1 MIKEKIKQ
9 IGQNAKT
16 ASRKIGGVNTKVKN
30 DALLKMA
37 EDLISSTDQLIEEN
51 SKDLKFAEQK
61 GLSSAMQDRLMIN
74 KNRIEK
80 MADSLREV
88 ALLGDPVGE
97 IVKMW
102 RRPNGL
108 QVGKIRTPIG
118 VIGIIY
124 ESRPNVTVD
133 AASLCLKSGN
143 AVILRGGSEAIN
155 TNIALAS
162 ILIKAAVESGLPEN
176 ALQLIDVTDRAAVQ
190 ELLKL
195 DDYIDLI
202 IPRGGHELIRTV
214 VENSSIPVIKHDKG
228 LCHVYIDSKAD
239 LKSGEEIAFNSKTQR
254 PSVCNAMETLLVHK
268 DVAEKFLPSMI
279 KLFKKA
285 GVDVRGC
292 PQTKKIVN
300 DIKNA
305 SDEDWNTEYLDLII
319 SIKVVE
325 SLDSAINHITSYG
338 SMLSESIVTTD
349 YNRSWKFLRE
359 VDAAAV
365 YVNASTRFTD
375 GNEFGLGTEMG
386 ISTQKLHCRG
396 PMGLEEL
403 TSTKYI
409 IFGSGQI
416 KR

>member
-1 MIKEKIKQ
+1 MIEEKIKQ
-9 IGQNAKT
+9 IAQDAKA
-16 ASRKIGGVNTKVKN
+16 ASRKMGGINTKIKN

-37 EDLISSTDQLIEEN
+37 DDLIANTDELVKAN
-51 SKDLKFAEQK
+51 SKDLEFAKQK
-61 GLSSAMQDRLMIN
+61 GLTSAMQERLMLN
-74 KNRIEK
+74 KERIEK

-88 ALLGDPVGE
+88 VLLTDPVSE

-102 RRPNGL
+102 RLPNGL

-143 AVILRGGSEAIN
+143 AVVLRGGSESIHS
-155 TNIALAS
+155 NIALAKV
-162 ILIKAAVESGLPEN
+162 LTKTAKESGLPEK
-176 ALQLIDVTDRAAVQ
+176 ALQLVDITDRSAVH
-190 ELLKL
+190 ELLKM
-195 DDYIDLI
+195 DEHIDLI
-202 IPRGGHELIRTV
+202 IPRGGHALIRTV

-239 LKSGEEIAFNSKTQR
+239 LKMGEEIAFNAKTQR

-268 DVAEKFLPSMI
+268 DVAKKFLPSMI
-279 KLFKKA
+279 SRFIKA
-285 GVDVRGC
+285 GVEIRGC
-292 PQTKKIVN
+292 AKTKKIAG
-300 DIKNA
+300 DIKEA
-305 SDEDWNTEYLDLII
+305 SNDDWDTEYLDLIL

-325 SLDSAINHITSYG
+325 SLDAAIDHITLYG
-338 SMLSESIVTTD
+338 SMLSEAIVTTD

-359 VDAAAV
+359 VDASAV

-375 GNEFGLGTEMG
+375 GNEFGLGAEMG

-409 IFGSGQI
+409 IFGDGQI
-416 KR
+416 KK

>member
-9 IGQNAKT
+9 IAQDAKL
-16 ASRKIGGVNTKVKN
+16 ASRKMGGISAQIKN
-30 DALLKMA
+30 DALLRMA
-37 EDLISSTDQLIEEN
+37 EDLINNTDKLVEAN
-51 SKDLKFAEQK
+51 SKDLVYAKEK
-61 GLSSAMQDRLMIN
+61 GLSKAMQDRLMIN
-74 KNRIEK
+74 KDRIKK

-88 ALLGDPVGE
+88 ALLNDPVGE

-108 QVGKIRTPIG
+108 QIGKLRTPIG

-124 ESRPNVTVD
+124 ESRPNVTAD

-143 AVILRGGSEAIN
+143 AVILRGGSEAIHSN
-155 TNIALAS
+155 VAIAD
-162 ILIKAAVESGLPEN
+162 ILIKAATESGLPPK
-176 ALQLIDVTDRAAVQ
+176 ALQLIDTTDRAAVQ
-190 ELLKL
+190 ELLKM

-202 IPRGGHELIRTV
+202 IPRGGHSLIRTV

-239 LKSGEEIAFNSKTQR
+239 LKMGEEIAYNAKTQR

-268 DVAEKFLPSMI
+268 DVAKKFLPSMI
-279 KLFKKA
+279 KRFKESD
-285 GVDVRGC
+285 VLVRGC
-292 PQTKKIVN
+292 PKTVEIVK
-300 DIKNA
+300 DIEEA
-305 SDEDWNTEYLDLII
+305 SEEDWNTEYLDLIL
-319 SIKVVE
+319 SVKVVE
-325 SLDSAINHITSYG
+325 SLNEALEHIACFG

-349 YNRSWKFLRE
+349 YNRSWRFLRE

-365 YVNASTRFTD
+365 FVNASTRFTD
-375 GNEFGLGTEMG
+375 GNQFGLGAEMG

-409 IFGSGQI
+409 IFGNGQI
-416 KR
+416 RN

>member
-9 IGQNAKT
+9 IAQNAKT
-16 ASRKIGGVNTKVKN
+16 ASRKMGGVNSKIKN

-37 EDLISSTDQLIEEN
+37 DDLIANTDQLVKAN
-51 SKDLKFAEQK
+51 LKDLEFAKQK
-61 GLSSAMQDRLMIN
+61 GLSSAMQERLMLN
-74 KNRIEK
+74 KERIEK

-88 ALLGDPVGE
+88 VLLTDPVSE

-102 RRPNGL
+102 RLPNGL

-143 AVILRGGSEAIN
+143 AVVLRGGSESIHS
-155 TNIALAS
+155 NIALAKV
-162 ILIKAAVESGLPEN
+162 LTKTAKESGLPEK
-176 ALQLIDVTDRAAVQ
+176 ALQLVDITDRSAVH
-190 ELLKL
+190 ELLKM
-195 DDYIDLI
+195 DEYIDLI
-202 IPRGGHELIRTV
+202 IPRGGHALIRTV

-239 LKSGEEIAFNSKTQR
+239 LKMGEEIAFNAKTQR

-279 KLFKKA
+279 SRFKVA
-285 GVDVRGC
+285 GGEIRGLVK
-292 PQTKKIVN
+292 TKKIAG
-300 DIKNA
+300 DIKEA
-305 SDEDWNTEYLDLII
+305 SNDDWDTEYLDLIL
-319 SIKVVE
+319 SIKVIE
-325 SLDSAINHITSYG
+325 SLDTAIGHITLYG
-338 SMLSESIVTTD
+338 SMLSEAIITTD

-359 VDAAAV
+359 VDASSV

-375 GNEFGLGTEMG
+375 GNEFGLGAEMG

-409 IFGSGQI
+409 IFGNGQI
-416 KR
+416 KK

>member
-1 MIKEKIKQ
+1 MLKEKIKKIAQ
-9 IGQNAKT
+9 DAKK
-16 ASRKIGGVNTKVKN
+16 ASRKMAGASIQVKN

-37 EDLISSTDQLIEEN
+37 EDLVSNSDGLIEAN
-51 SKDLKFAEQK
+51 SKDLEYAKQK
-61 GLSSAMQDRLMIN
+61 GISIAMQDRLML
-74 KNRIEK
+74 NRDRIKK
-80 MADSLREV
+80 MAESLLKV
-88 ALLGDPVGE
+88 SQLNDPVGE

-108 QVGKIRTPIG
+108 QIGKIRTPIG

-155 TNIALAS
+155 SNIAIAS
-162 ILIKAAVESGLPEN
+162 ILEKAAVGSGLPEK
-176 ALQLIDVTDRAAVQ
+176 ALQLIDVTDRSAVQ
-190 ELLKL
+190 ALLKM
-195 DDYIDLI
+195 DEYIDLI
-202 IPRGGHELIRTV
+202 IPRGGHALIRSV

-239 LKSGEEIAFNSKTQR
+239 LKLGEEVAFNSKTQR

-279 KLFKKA
+279 GRFQKA
-285 GVDVRGC
+285 GVVVRGC
-292 PQTKKIVN
+292 PKSKEIVN
-300 DIKNA
+300 DIERA
-305 SDEDWNTEYLDLII
+305 SEQDWSSEYLDMVL

-325 SLDSAINHITSYG
+325 SINDAIDHISCYG
-338 SMLSESIVTTD
+338 SMLSESIITTD

-365 YVNASTRFTD
+365 FVNASTRFTD
-375 GNEFGLGTEMG
+375 GEEFGFGAEMG

-403 TSTKYI
+403 TSMKYI
-409 IFGSGQI
+409 IFGNGQI
-416 KR
+416 KK

>member
-1 MIKEKIKQ
+1 
-9 IGQNAKT
+9 
-16 ASRKIGGVNTKVKN
+16 
-30 DALLKMA
+30 
-37 EDLISSTDQLIEEN
+37 
-51 SKDLKFAEQK
+51 
-61 GLSSAMQDRLMIN
+61 
-74 KNRIEK
+74 
-80 MADSLREV
+80 
-88 ALLGDPVGE
+88 
-97 IVKMW
+97 
-102 RRPNGL
+102 
-108 QVGKIRTPIG
+108 
-118 VIGIIY
+118 
-124 ESRPNVTVD
+124 
-133 AASLCLKSGN
+133 
-143 AVILRGGSEAIN
+143 VILRGGSEAIN

-162 ILIKAAVESGLPEN
+162 ILIKAAVEAGLPEN
-176 ALQLIDVTDRAAVQ
+176 VLQLIDVTDRAAVQ

-279 KLFKKA
+279 RLFKKA

-300 DIKNA
+300 DIKDA
-305 SDEDWNTEYLDLII
+305 SEEDWNTEYLDLIL

-325 SLDSAINHITSYG
+325 SLDSAIDHITRYG

>member
-30 DALLKMA
+30 DALFKMA

-74 KNRIEK
+74 KNRTEK

-176 ALQLIDVTDRAAVQ
+176 VLQLIDVTDRAAVQ

-325 SLDSAINHITSYG
+325 SLDSAINHITRYG

>member
-1 MIKEKIKQ
+1 MIAKKIKQ
-9 IGQNAKT
+9 IAQNAKT
-16 ASRKIGGVNTKVKN
+16 ASRKMGGVNTKIKN

-37 EDLISSTDQLIEEN
+37 NDLTASTEPIIKAN
-51 SKDLKFAEQK
+51 SKDLEFAKQK
-61 GLSSAMQDRLMIN
+61 GLSSAMQERLTLN
-74 KNRIEK
+74 KVRIEK

-88 ALLGDPVGE
+88 ALLTDPIGE

-108 QVGKIRTPIG
+108 QVGKIRTSIG

-155 TNIALAS
+155 TNIALAN
-162 ILIKAAVESGLPEN
+162 ILVNAAKESGLPDK
-176 ALQLIDVTDRAAVQ
+176 ALQLIDITDRAAVH
-190 ELLKL
+190 ELLKM
-195 DDYIDLI
+195 DEEIDLI
-202 IPRGGHELIRTV
+202 IPRGGHALIRTV

-239 LKSGEEIAFNSKTQR
+239 LKMGEEIAFNAKTQR

-279 KLFKKA
+279 SRFIKA
-285 GVDVRGC
+285 GVEIRGC
-292 PQTKKIVN
+292 VKTKNIAGDVKEASN
-300 DIKNA
+300 D
-305 SDEDWNTEYLDLII
+305 DWDTEYLDLIL

-325 SLDSAINHITSYG
+325 SLDAAIDHITRYG
-338 SMLSESIVTTD
+338 SMLSEAIITTD

-359 VDAAAV
+359 VDASSV

-375 GNEFGLGTEMG
+375 GNEFGLGAEMG

-409 IFGSGQI
+409 IFGNGQI
-416 KR
+416 KK

>member
-1 MIKEKIKQ
+1 MIKDKIKQ
-9 IGQNAKT
+9 IVHDAKT
-16 ASRKIGGVNTKVKN
+16 ASRKMAGVNTKIKN

-37 EDLISSTDQLIEEN
+37 EDLTANTDQLIEAN
-51 SKDLKFAEQK
+51 SKDLEYAKQK
-61 GLSSAMQDRLMIN
+61 RLSSAMQDRLMVN
-74 KNRIEK
+74 KGRLEK

-88 ALLGDPVGE
+88 ALLTDPIGE
-97 IVKMW
+97 IINMR

-108 QVGKIRTPIG
+108 LVGKIRIPIG

-155 TNIALAS
+155 TNIALAR
-162 ILIKAAVESGLPEN
+162 ILIKAAIKSGLPEK
-176 ALQLIDVTDRAAVQ
+176 AVQLIDVTDRAAVQ
-190 ELLKL
+190 ELLKM
-195 DDYIDLI
+195 DEYIDLI
-202 IPRGGHELIRTV
+202 IPRGGHSLIRTV
-214 VENSSIPVIKHDKG
+214 VENSTIPVIKHDKG

-239 LKSGEEIAFNSKTQR
+239 LKSGEEIAFNAKTQR

-279 KLFKKA
+279 RRFKEA
-285 GVDVRGC
+285 GVEIRGC
-292 PQTKKIVN
+292 PKTKEIVN

-305 SDEDWNTEYLDLII
+305 SEEDWNTEYLDLIL

-325 SLDSAINHITSYG
+325 SLDGAVDHITRYG
-338 SMLSESIVTTD
+338 SMLSEAIITTD
-349 YNRSWKFLRE
+349 YNHSWKFLRQ
-359 VDAAAV
+359 VDAASV

-375 GNEFGLGTEMG
+375 GNEFGLGAEIG

-403 TSTKYI
+403 TTTKYI
-409 IFGSGQI
+409 IFGNGQI
-416 KR
+416 RK

>member
-1 MIKEKIKQ
+1 MIEEKIKQ
-9 IGQNAKT
+9 IAQDAKA
-16 ASRKIGGVNTKVKN
+16 ASRKMGGINTKIKN

-37 EDLISSTDQLIEEN
+37 DDLIANTDELVKAN
-51 SKDLKFAEQK
+51 SKDLEFAKQK
-61 GLSSAMQDRLMIN
+61 GLTSAMQERLMLN
-74 KNRIEK
+74 KERIEK

-88 ALLGDPVGE
+88 VLLTDPVSE

-102 RRPNGL
+102 RLPNGL

-143 AVILRGGSEAIN
+143 AVVLRGGSESIHS
-155 TNIALAS
+155 NIALAKV
-162 ILIKAAVESGLPEN
+162 LTKTAKESGLPEK
-176 ALQLIDVTDRAAVQ
+176 ALQLVDITDRSAVH
-190 ELLKL
+190 ELLKM
-195 DDYIDLI
+195 DEYIDLI
-202 IPRGGHELIRTV
+202 IPRGGHALIRTV

-239 LKSGEEIAFNSKTQR
+239 LKMGEEIAFNAKTQR

-279 KLFKKA
+279 SRFIKA
-285 GVDVRGC
+285 GVEIRGC
-292 PQTKKIVN
+292 AKTKKIAG
-300 DIKNA
+300 DIKEA
-305 SDEDWNTEYLDLII
+305 STDDWDTEYLDLIL

-325 SLDSAINHITSYG
+325 SLDAAIDHITLYG
-338 SMLSESIVTTD
+338 SMLSEAIVTTD

-359 VDAAAV
+359 VDASAV

-375 GNEFGLGTEMG
+375 GNEFGLGAEMG

-409 IFGSGQI
+409 IFGDGQI
-416 KR
+416 KK

>member
-1 MIKEKIKQ
+1 MLKEKIKKIAQ
-9 IGQNAKT
+9 DAKR
-16 ASRKIGGVNTKVKN
+16 ASREMAGASIQIKN
-30 DALLKMA
+30 GALLKMA
-37 EDLISSTDQLIEEN
+37 EDLVSNSDGLIEAN
-51 SKDLKFAEQK
+51 SKDLEYAKQK
-61 GLSSAMQDRLMIN
+61 GISIAMQDRLML
-74 KNRIEK
+74 NRDRIKK
-80 MADSLREV
+80 MGESLLKV
-88 ALLGDPVGE
+88 SQLHDPIGE

-108 QVGKIRTPIG
+108 QIGKIRTPIG

-155 TNIALAS
+155 SNIAIAG
-162 ILIKAAVESGLPEN
+162 ILNKAASESGLPEK
-176 ALQLIDVTDRAAVQ
+176 ALQLIDVTDRSAVQ
-190 ELLKL
+190 ALLKM
-195 DDYIDLI
+195 DEYIDLI
-202 IPRGGHELIRTV
+202 IPRGGHALIRSV

-239 LKSGEEIAFNSKTQR
+239 LKLGEKVAFNSKTQR

-279 KLFKKA
+279 ERFQKA
-285 GVDVRGC
+285 GVVLRGC
-292 PQTKKIVN
+292 PKSKEIAN
-300 DIKNA
+300 DIERA
-305 SDEDWNTEYLDLII
+305 SEEDWSTEYLDMVL

-325 SLDSAINHITSYG
+325 SINDAIDHISCYG
-338 SMLSESIVTTD
+338 SMLSESIITTD

-359 VDAAAV
+359 VDAASV
-365 YVNASTRFTD
+365 FVNASTRFTD
-375 GNEFGLGTEMG
+375 GEEFGFGAEMG

-403 TSTKYI
+403 TSMKYI
-409 IFGSGQI
+409 IFGNGQI
-416 KR
+416 KK

>member
-1 MIKEKIKQ
+1 MLKEKIKKIAQ
-9 IGQNAKT
+9 DAKR
-16 ASRKIGGVNTKVKN
+16 ASREMAGTSIQEKN
-30 DALLKMA
+30 GALLKMA
-37 EDLISSTDQLIEEN
+37 EDLVSNSDGLIEAN
-51 SKDLKFAEQK
+51 SKDLEYAKQK
-61 GLSSAMQDRLMIN
+61 GISIAMQDRLML
-74 KNRIEK
+74 NRDRIKK
-80 MADSLREV
+80 MAESLIKV
-88 ALLGDPVGE
+88 SQLNDPVGE

-108 QVGKIRTPIG
+108 QIGKIRTPIG

-155 TNIALAS
+155 SNIAIAS
-162 ILIKAAVESGLPEN
+162 ILSKAAAESGLPEK
-176 ALQLIDVTDRAAVQ
+176 ALQLIDVTDRSAVQ
-190 ELLKL
+190 ALLKM
-195 DDYIDLI
+195 DEYIDLI
-202 IPRGGHELIRTV
+202 IPRGGHALIRSV

-239 LKSGEEIAFNSKTQR
+239 LKLGEDVAFNSKTQR

-268 DVAEKFLPSMI
+268 DVAGKFLPSMI
-279 KLFKKA
+279 GRFQKA
-285 GVDVRGC
+285 GVVVRGC
-292 PQTKKIVN
+292 PKSKEIVN
-300 DIKNA
+300 DIERA
-305 SDEDWNTEYLDLII
+305 SEQDWSSEYLDMVL

-325 SLDSAINHITSYG
+325 SINDAIDHISCYG
-338 SMLSESIVTTD
+338 SMLSESIITTD

-365 YVNASTRFTD
+365 FINASTRFTD
-375 GNEFGLGTEMG
+375 GEEFGFGAEMG

-403 TSTKYI
+403 TSMKYI
-409 IFGSGQI
+409 IFGNGQI
-416 KR
+416 KK